1 MFGRRIPMEGG
12 TQMESLAIY
21 ALNGIRKGGERF
33 HQLDERTQ
41 AIACGIVMLVTF
53 LACAWVEGH

>member
-1 MFGRRIPMEGG
+1 
-12 TQMESLAIY
+12 MESLAIH
-21 ALNGIRKGGERF
+21 ALNGIRKGSERF

-41 AIACGIVMLVTF
+41 YIACGIVALAAF